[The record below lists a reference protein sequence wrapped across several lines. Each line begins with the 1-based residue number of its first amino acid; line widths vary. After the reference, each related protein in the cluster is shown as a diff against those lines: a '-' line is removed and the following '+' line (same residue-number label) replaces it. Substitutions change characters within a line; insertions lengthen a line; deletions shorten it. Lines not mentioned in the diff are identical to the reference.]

1 MASPRTPAELER
13 LIRSGIPLARA
24 MALRV
29 AEFDGERLALA
40 APLAPNVN
48 DKGCAFGGS
57 LSSLLTLAAWGLVN
71 LKLGEAGLE
80 ADIYIGDASLKYLA
94 PVWGELHAEAFVAG
108 DPWPGF
114 VETLRK
120 AGKARIEVEA
130 EIIGEDGAAP
140 AARQTARFVAI
151 ARSAGDRP

>member
-1 MASPRTPAELER
+1 MASPRNPAELER

-57 LSSLLTLAAWGLVN
+57 LASLLTLAAWGLVN

-80 ADIYIGDASLKYLA
+80 ADVYVGESTLRYLA
-94 PVWGELHAEAFVAG
+94 PVWGELHAEAYVAG
-108 DPWPGF
+108 DPWPEF
-114 VETLRK
+114 LATLGRT
-120 AGKARIEVEA
+120 GKARIDVEA
-130 EIIGEDGAAP
+130 EIVGEDGGAP
-140 AARQTARFVAI
+140 AARQSARFVAI
-151 ARSAGDRP
+151 ARTAGDRP